1 MSKDKNNEV
10 FNYDKVFQKYSK
22 FFINPKYEVY
32 DLEKFIFLIEIK
44 VAHYESIKPKIFD
57 PLKTVWNVVV
67 LYIVLL
73 LCNPKGFSFVFLGAS
88 LLYIVLF
95 FMVHFLRTASIN
107 RMTKYSKTKKKYLL
121 IKNCIENEI
130 LRRKDN
136 DMKNP

>member
-10 FNYDKVFQKYSK
+10 CNYDKVFQKYSK
-22 FFINPKYEVY
+22 FFRNPKYEVY

-44 VAHYESIKPKIFD
+44 VAHYEAIKPKMFD
-57 PLKTVWNVVV
+57 PLKTIWNVVV

-73 LCNPKGFSFVFLGAS
+73 LCNPKGFSFVFLGAPI
-88 LLYIVLF
+88 LYIVLF
-95 FMVHFLRTASIN
+95 FMVYFLRTASIN

-121 IKNCIENEI
+121 IKKCIENEI

-136 DMKNP
+136 DMKNA